1 MTNTQIIYH
10 HLQKLEDELLKLNNT
25 LFALKATDIGMYGEN
40 FEELS
45 VSAAL
50 RAERIACQMRNL
62 VCLTS
67 PAPKT
72 AYLSKAA
79 DAQGIAIH
87 EQDAILTITLPGL
100 LPKRK
105 VHTNAAFL
113 HEPLNYVLQE
123 YVKKHALPLYRDCI
137 VCFGQ
142 VYDEKLPARRI
153 RDYDNLEFKQILDTI
168 SPYVLTDDSGLF
180 CDSYYTTELGK
191 RDYTLVSVMGK
202 ADFPK
207 WLKSRKTHIET
218 ISEIS

>member
-1 MTNTQIIYH
+1 MTNQKTINQQ
-10 HLQKLEDELLKLNNT
+10 LQKLEDELLKLNNT
-25 LFALKATDIGMYGEN
+25 IFALKTTDIKIYGEN

-45 VSAAL
+45 INAAL

-62 VCLTS
+62 VCLAS
-67 PAPKT
+67 PH
-72 AYLSKAA
+72 SKAVYLPKA
-79 DAQGIAIH
+79 AHAQGITIQ
-87 EQDAILTITLPGL
+87 EQEGILSITLPGL

-123 YVKKHALPLYRDCI
+123 YVKTNPLPLYRDCI
-137 VCFGQ
+137 VCFEQ
-142 VYDEKLPARRI
+142 IYDEKLPSRRI

-191 RDYTLVSVMGK
+191 EDHTLVSIMEK
-202 ADFPK
+202 PDFSK
-207 WLKSRKTHIET
+207 WLQSRENPIKTL
-218 ISEIS
+218 SEIS

>member
-1 MTNTQIIYH
+1 MTNTQTIYH
-10 HLQKLEDELLKLNNT
+10 QLQKLENELLKLNNT
-25 LFALKATDIGMYGEN
+25 IFALKTTDIRIYGEN
-40 FEELS
+40 YEELS

-62 VCLTS
+62 VCLAS

-79 DAQGIAIH
+79 DAQGIEIN
-87 EQDAILTITLPGL
+87 EQDGILTITLPGL

-123 YVKKHALPLYRDCI
+123 YVKTNALPLYQDCI

-142 VYDEKLPARRI
+142 VYDEKLPTRRI

-191 RDYTLVSVMGK
+191 KDYTLVSIMRK
-202 ADFPK
+202 SDFSQ
-207 WLKSRKTHIET
+207 WLQSQKNHIET